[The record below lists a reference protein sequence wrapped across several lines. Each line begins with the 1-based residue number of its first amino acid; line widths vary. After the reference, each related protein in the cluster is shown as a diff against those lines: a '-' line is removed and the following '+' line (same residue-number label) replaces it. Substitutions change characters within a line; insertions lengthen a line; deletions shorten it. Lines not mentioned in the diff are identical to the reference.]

1 MSFRGRTVCSLACA
15 TSLRDAE
22 RKAAL
27 DAMDLNPVVCRCDGA
42 PALLEAQGIHCR
54 ECRRMFSAQV
64 RLWLATE
71 DRSTGRVARIR
82 LGYEKLMTRPL
93 FRRRHRVFPAL

>member
-15 TSLRDAE
+15 NGARDAE

-27 DAMDLNPVVCRCDGA
+27 DAMDLNPVVCRCGGA
-42 PALLEAQGIHCR
+42 PAPLENHGTHCR

-71 DRSTGRVARIR
+71 KPAGGRLVRMR
-82 LGYEKLMTRPL
+82 LGYEQMMR
-93 FRRRHRVFPAL
+93 RVFERGHSMSPAV